1 MAVRQS
7 GFTRA
12 ASMGPI
18 ARVVETYGGSIDR
31 VFAATDLPT
40 ALLDAPDLPLPL
52 REQFRVLEQSGR
64 EVGERFFGARLGQ
77 SVRVANLGGFGK
89 WISSADRLEGAIAR
103 SNAGINQFL
112 QTATNLELKV
122 DGRRAI
128 WSIEFLDPSC
138 EGRLQ
143 NELLGVSYLIDL
155 VRYYADSNWQPD
167 MVHTTARLGSSRSE
181 LEQIFG
187 AEVTLGNTVSA
198 VEFDSKLLLKSHPE
212 TEAGLPTLFDSVAQD
227 PPVPRDNDELQAIVA
242 VSQIAL
248 ERGYPKADW
257 VADKLGLSRRS
268 MQRKLQASGTSFA
281 VLVEALMEGRAR
293 ALLMSSDR
301 SVTAIAHD
309 LGYSDTA
316 HFTRAFRR
324 WTGMT
329 PSDFRNG

>member
-1 MAVRQS
+1 
-7 GFTRA
+7 
-12 ASMGPI
+12 MGPI
-18 ARVVETYGGSIDR
+18 ASVVETYGGSIDR
-31 VFAATDLPT
+31 VFEATDLPT

-52 REQFRVLEQSGR
+52 REQFRVLEQAGC

-77 SVRVANLGGFGK
+77 SVRVANLGSFGR
-89 WISSADRLEGAIAR
+89 WISSACDLEGAISR

-122 DGRRAI
+122 EGRRAI

-155 VRYYADSNWQPD
+155 VRYYADPNWQPD
-167 MVHTTARLGSSRSE
+167 IVHTTARLGSSRRE

-187 AEVTLGNTVSA
+187 ADVTLGNSVSA
-198 VEFDSKLLLKSHPE
+198 VEFESRLLPKSHPV
-212 TEAGLPTLFDSVAQD
+212 TKAGPPSLFNRVGQY

-248 ERGYPKADW
+248 EGGYPKADW

-281 VLVEALMEGRAR
+281 ALVETLMEDRACD
-293 ALLMSSDR
+293 LLMSSNR
-301 SVTAIAHD
+301 SVTSIAHD